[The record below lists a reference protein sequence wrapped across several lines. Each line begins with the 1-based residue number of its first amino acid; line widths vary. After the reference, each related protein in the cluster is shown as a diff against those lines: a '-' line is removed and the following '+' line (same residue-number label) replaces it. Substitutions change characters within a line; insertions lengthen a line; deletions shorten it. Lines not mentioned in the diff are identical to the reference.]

1 MCYRLP
7 AQARSNIVQVYTKAQ
22 ARVPVDALV
31 ANFSANE
38 SSLADVPEAQI
49 EDN

>member
-1 MCYRLP
+1 M
-7 AQARSNIVQVYTKAQ
+7 VFTKAQ
-22 ARVPVDALV
+22 ARVLVDALV

-38 SSLADVPEAQI
+38 SSLADVPAAQS